1 MENTLKLKIITPNK
15 IEFDDYIS
23 LVSFNTIDGIIVL
36 QKNYA
41 PTIGSVCVGKIH
53 ITTKDKKIVKIIGKG
68 AYIISDNNL
77 EIITGFL
84 FDDNDHNIH
93 LVEMQKINAA
103 KQLTEKTNHLVDLS
117 QSLNITKIIQQLKGK

>member
-23 LVSFNTIDGIIVL
+23 LVSFNTIDGITVL

-53 ITTKDKKIVKIIGKG
+53 ITTKDKKIVKII
-68 AYIISDNNL
+68 
-77 EIITGFL
+77 ITGFSAL
-84 FDDNDHNIH
+84 LII
-93 LVEMQKINAA
+93 LGGLYLIY
-103 KQLTEKTNHLVDLS
+103 
-117 QSLNITKIIQQLKGK
+117 LNKFLIYRLQI